1 MSLVLL
7 AIGAVLVLVAMFNR
21 LPRYVPPRTVR
32 APARGGTATRTAT
45 RAATGTA
52 AGPRL
57 RLAPARLT
65 EQGRALLTALGGS
78 AMIVAFFLALSGH

>member
-21 LPRYVPPRTVR
+21 LPRYVPPRTAR
-32 APARGGTATRTAT
+32 APARGGTATRT
-45 RAATGTA
+45 RAETA

-65 EQGRALLTALGGS
+65 EQGRALLTTLGGS

>member
-7 AIGAVLVLVAMFNR
+7 AIGTVPVLVAMFNKV
-21 LPRYVPPRTVR
+21 PRYTPPRTGR
-32 APARGGTATRTAT
+32 SPARGGTATRVAT
-45 RAATGTA
+45 RTAPAAA
-52 AGPRL
+52 PRL

-78 AMIVAFFLALSGH
+78 AMIIAFFLALSGY